1 MAKGAT
7 HVLGLDIGTTAIK
20 AAELQLSGGQVH
32 VVGLP
37 VVLPTPSGA
46 VRGGVVVDAPQVA
59 EVLKQ
64 LKSIYGIRTSK
75 VVASVGGDSSVV
87 VRITEVPKMSGKEL
101 EEAVVWELDEQTPFP
116 VDEVIYDYVPIER
129 PDADPEATEMELLLA
144 VAQEDM
150 VDAHV
155 EAMMGAGLRP
165 LHIDVEPLAIGR
177 ALVDAR
183 EDEFADQT
191 VVNVHV
197 GATTTLILIFRH
209 KLLAFVRIIPSAG
222 ENLTQTLGQAL
233 ELSSDQA
240 ELVKLQLGNVGEDGY
255 EGGGDQGRAPAEDM
269 LDDGS
274 DAEFLSDSVFEL
286 SSTGEDSA
294 AMEPPD
300 ERATHLEIEEEIE
313 ELEPP
318 VEPGLPA
325 GPAGVPGSDEGPA
338 ADEDPELTEAR
349 RQVAEALINP
359 VLDLAT
365 EVRRSLDFYRRQ
377 HRNEPVDRIIITG
390 GTANLDGLAELI
402 AEETGVATERGNPFV
417 NLVVKEDVPE
427 QYLEEIGPSMVV
439 AIGLALRDILTD

>member
-1 MAKGAT
+1 MARGAT

-20 AAELQLSGGQVH
+20 AAELQLSGGRIR
-32 VVGLP
+32 VVGHP

-46 VRGGVVVDAPQVA
+46 VRGGVVVDAPQIT

-64 LKSIYGIRTSK
+64 LKTIHGIRTNK

-155 EAMMGAGLRP
+155 AAMMGAGLRP

-177 ALVDAR
+177 ALVDVR
-183 EDEFADQT
+183 EEEFADQT
-191 VVNVHV
+191 VVNVHI

-209 KLLAFVRIIPSAG
+209 KLLAFVRVIPTAG
-222 ENLTQTLGQAL
+222 QNLTQTIGQTL
-233 ELSSDQA
+233 ELNTEQA
-240 ELVKLQLGNVGEDGY
+240 ELVKLRLGNVSEAVY
-255 EGGGDQGRAPAEDM
+255 EAGADTGRGAAEDM
-269 LDDGS
+269 LDDG
-274 DAEFLSDSVFEL
+274 AEEDFLSDSVFEL
-286 SSTGEDSA
+286 SSTGEESA
-294 AMEPPD
+294 ALEPPD
-300 ERATHLEIEEEIE
+300 EGATHLEIEEGLE

-318 VEPGLPA
+318 PVEPEAAPA
-325 GPAGVPGSDEGPA
+325 PEPA
-338 ADEDPELTEAR
+338 AEEVDPELKEAR
-349 RQVAEALINP
+349 QQVADALINP

-377 HRNEPVDRIIITG
+377 RRNEPVDRILVTG
-390 GTANLDGLAELI
+390 GTAKLEGLPQLI
-402 AEETGVATERGNPFV
+402 AEETGVATEVGNPFV
-417 NLVVKEDVPE
+417 NLVVDESVPP
-427 QYLEEIGPSMVV
+427 QYLEDIAPTMVV
-439 AIGLALRDILTD
+439 AVGLALRDMLPD